1 MQMLGDNKNL
11 LANRFQNLV
20 REHRDLDIQVNS
32 ITSRN
37 FINAEQ
43 REKLSHLKK
52 LKLSKKDQIETLR
65 SNVS

>member
-11 LANRFQNLV
+11 LADRFQNLV

-32 ITSRN
+32 ITSRH

-43 REKLSHLKK
+43 REKLRNLKK
-52 LKLSKKDQIETLR
+52 LKLSKKDEIETLR
-65 SNVS
+65 SKIG

>member
-43 REKLSHLKK
+43 REKLRNLKK

-65 SNVS
+65 SKIS

>member
-11 LANRFQNLV
+11 LADRFQNLV

-32 ITSRN
+32 ITSRH

-43 REKLSHLKK
+43 REKLRNLKK
-52 LKLSKKDQIETLR
+52 LKLSKKDEIETLR
-65 SNVS
+65 AKIG